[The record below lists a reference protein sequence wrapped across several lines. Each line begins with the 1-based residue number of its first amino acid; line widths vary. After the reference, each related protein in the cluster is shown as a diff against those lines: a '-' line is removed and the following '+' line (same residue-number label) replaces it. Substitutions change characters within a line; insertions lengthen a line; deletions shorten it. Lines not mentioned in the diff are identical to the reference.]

1 MRRNRGNSTVKGENL
16 ACVLRAFCE
25 FRAVVCAEPRNEFSQ
40 VVTRSRAYRCVC
52 YAHPMIDSE
61 LLSVAVHECRSP
73 ASVVG
78 GYLRMLQRD
87 SDPPLSER
95 QRRMVDEA
103 ERSCAR
109 LVAIVA
115 ELSDIGKLDA
125 GLVTLARQPLDLFS
139 VVGEVAELV
148 HE

>member
-1 MRRNRGNSTVKGENL
+1 MFFSF
-16 ACVLRAFCE
+16 VLIRSSADSAISAVCISARA
-25 FRAVVCAEPRNEFSQ
+25 RNEFSQ
-40 VVTRSRAYRCVC
+40 VVTRGRVQKTSC
-52 YAHPMIDSE
+52 YAHPMIE
-61 LLSVAVHECRSP
+61 PQLLSLAVHEFRTP

-103 ERSCAR
+103 EKSCAR

-115 ELSDIGKLDA
+115 ELSDIGKLDGGA
-125 GLVTLARQPLDLFS
+125 MSLGRQPLDLFS
-139 VVGEVAELV
+139 LVGEV
-148 HE
+148 